1 MVSCIPLLLIS
12 IYLFTFHAFLH
23 ASVTDRA
30 TSISRDDAE
39 GREGLIGLQ
48 EKKERDLHKYMQV
61 RSCDLA
67 TPSYT
72 PKGVYN
78 RVYGNI
84 QDDRVN
90 SLATLKGVEDG
101 VGK

>member
-1 MVSCIPLLLIS
+1 
-12 IYLFTFHAFLH
+12 
-23 ASVTDRA
+23 
-30 TSISRDDAE
+30 
-39 GREGLIGLQ
+39 
-48 EKKERDLHKYMQV
+48 MQV
-61 RSCDLA
+61 RSHDLA

-72 PKGVYN
+72 LKGVYN

>member
-1 MVSCIPLLLIS
+1 MTGPVFDWFEP
-12 IYLFTFHAFLH
+12 T
-23 ASVTDRA
+23 VTDQA
-30 TSISRDDAE
+30 TSISHDNVE

-72 PKGVYN
+72 PRGVYN
-78 RVYGNI
+78 GVYRNI
-84 QDDRVN
+84 QDDRVD
-90 SLATLKGVEDG
+90 SLATPKGVEDR
-101 VGK
+101 VGKWELYKDAHSCT

>member
-1 MVSCIPLLLIS
+1 
-12 IYLFTFHAFLH
+12 
-23 ASVTDRA
+23 
-30 TSISRDDAE
+30 
-39 GREGLIGLQ
+39 
-48 EKKERDLHKYMQV
+48 MQV

-78 RVYGNI
+78 RVYRSI
-84 QDDRVN
+84 QDDRVD
-90 SLATLKGVEDG
+90 SLATPKGVDDG